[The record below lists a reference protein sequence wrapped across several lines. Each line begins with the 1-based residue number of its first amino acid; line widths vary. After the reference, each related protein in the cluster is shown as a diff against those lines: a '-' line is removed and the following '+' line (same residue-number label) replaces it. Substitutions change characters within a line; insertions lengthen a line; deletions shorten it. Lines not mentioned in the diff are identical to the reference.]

1 MISYPGYESLIKRVY
16 ESKQDHVFAAWDSLA
31 DNDKKSLLDDLSD
44 VNFEQLTTLFSMTEK
59 TLDTELPYGP
69 AHYIRVPVND
79 EQKKS
84 FADAYLA
91 GEEAIRK
98 GTCCAFVVAGGQ
110 GTRLGY
116 DGPKGAYN
124 VTPVKNKSLFQIH
137 SEKVLKSSKKYGVSI
152 PFLIMTSQ
160 LNYEATKQHFIENNY
175 FGLDPESVIMFKQ
188 GMIPSLDSAGKL
200 ILSSPSAIFKNPD
213 GHGGSLTALQD
224 NGILDR
230 LQSKGI
236 EYISY
241 FQVDNPLVKI
251 IDPVF
256 IGFHALNNAKISSKA
271 ITKAYPEEKVGN
283 FVEFENGTSGVVEY
297 SDLPEEKAFLKNKDG
312 SLVYSAGSIAIHI
325 FSVSF
330 VKSITTGSSLSLPF
344 HLARKSIKAWVNGSV
359 SEISGFKFEKFVFDA
374 LPLTQDNII
383 LETLRSEE
391 FAPVKNKSGI
401 DSVDSSK
408 QLMSDLF
415 RTWLER
421 RGIEIP
427 PSVQTIEISP
437 LFALGPEDIPEGY
450 KPQNKPVIY
459 IE

>member
-16 ESKQDHVFAAWDSLA
+16 ESRQEHVFAAWESLS
-31 DNDKKSLLDDLSD
+31 DEQKKLLLDDLSD
-44 VNFEQLTTLFSMTEK
+44 INFDQLSTLFEMTDK
-59 TLDTELPYGP
+59 VQDAELPYGP
-69 AHYIRVPVND
+69 AQYIRVPVNE
-79 EQKKS
+79 EQTKAFS
-84 FADAYLA
+84 EAHLA

-98 GTCCAFVVAGGQ
+98 GKCCAFVVAGGQ

-124 VTPVKNKSLFQIH
+124 VSPVKNKSLFQIH
-137 SEKVLKSSKKYGVSI
+137 SEKILKSSKKYGVRI

-160 LNYEATKQHFIENNY
+160 LNYDATRLHFEENNY

-188 GMIPSLDSAGKL
+188 GMIPSLDISGKL
-200 ILSSPSAIFKNPD
+200 ILSSPSSVFKNPD
-213 GHGGSLTALQD
+213 GHGGSLTALED

-230 LQSKGI
+230 LQSEGI
-236 EYISY
+236 EFISY
-241 FQVDNPLVKI
+241 FQVDNPLVRI

-256 IGFHALNNAKISSKA
+256 IGFHVLHNAKISSKA

-283 FVEFENGTSGVVEY
+283 FVAFQNGTSGVVEY

-330 VKSITTGSSLSLPF
+330 VKSITSGASLSLPF
-344 HLARKSIKAWVNGSV
+344 HLARKSIKSWVNGSI
-359 SEISGFKFEKFVFDA
+359 SEINGFKFEKFVFDA

-415 RTWLER
+415 RSWFEK
-421 RGIEIP
+421 RGIDIP
-427 PSVQTIEISP
+427 LLVQTIEISP
-437 LFALGPEDIPEGY
+437 LFALGPEDIPADY
-450 KPQNKPVIY
+450 KLENKPVVY
-459 IE
+459 VE